1 METPQGTTDTELV
14 QPWEKET
21 TDASVETAEQSLFDL
36 LGSDPEFDGDEDR
49 GEDPAENDGPLPDGI
64 EEDDAGE
71 GDDVEYDD
79 DAGDEGEDEVSG
91 EDDEDEDLADDE
103 GDETYSV
110 TVEGED
116 IEVSFDELLNGYS
129 RTEYLTRTRQRES
142 AAHKS
147 AMSDVQTARS
157 EYTEKLELMDQALG
171 ELNPSEPDWEQVQR
185 ENPGQFGALF
195 AAHQKREKVRSAV
208 AAEKTVEAERIAQD
222 QAEKN
227 DAYMADQFEMLK
239 HAVPT
244 WGKDQKVMAKD
255 VGDIVDFAQKELGY
269 TEQELS
275 GVMDHRVILTL
286 RAAMRG
292 VEMESGGKKKLRKK
306 QTKAKQRKRTMQPKG
321 RSKTA
326 TSSSRRDSKRVSKH
340 SEKVA
345 RTGKQGD
352 AAALFNAMLEDG
364 ADL

>member
-208 AAEKTVEAERIAQD
+208 AAEKTWPI
-222 QAEKN
+222 
-227 DAYMADQFEMLK
+227 
-239 HAVPT
+239 
-244 WGKDQKVMAKD
+244 
-255 VGDIVDFAQKELGY
+255 
-269 TEQELS
+269 
-275 GVMDHRVILTL
+275 
-286 RAAMRG
+286 
-292 VEMESGGKKKLRKK
+292 
-306 QTKAKQRKRTMQPKG
+306 
-321 RSKTA
+321 
-326 TSSSRRDSKRVSKH
+326 SSRCSSTQYQHGVKTRRSWRRMWAISSISLRRNSATLSKSCLG
-340 SEKVA
+340 SWI
-345 RTGKQGD
+345 TGSSLLSAPRCAG
-352 AAALFNAMLEDG
+352 
-364 ADL
+364 